1 MYSMPDYS
9 RHQKKIIER
18 YYDHRDDI
26 ALARL
31 GDIVSELYLA
41 DSQRKRDLL
50 WKRAEK
56 AMIALK
62 VKDTLRST
70 ILQRRD
76 PETLARRL
84 REWSG
89 QDPKPK

>member
-1 MYSMPDYS
+1 MPDFS

-41 DSQRKRDLL
+41 DSQRKRDQL

-56 AMIALK
+56 AMIALN
-62 VKDTLRST
+62 VKDTLRKN
-70 ILQRRD
+70 ILERRD
-76 PETLARRL
+76 SETLARQL
-84 REWSG
+84 REWSVHS
-89 QDPKPK
+89 PKPK

>member
-1 MYSMPDYS
+1 MGPMPDFS

-31 GDIVSELYLA
+31 GDIVSELYLT
-41 DSQRKRDLL
+41 DSPRKRDQL

-62 VKDTLRST
+62 VKDTLRNS

-76 PETLARRL
+76 PETLARQL
-84 REWSG
+84 GEWSG

>member
-1 MYSMPDYS
+1 MP
-9 RHQKKIIER
+9 RER
-18 YYDHRDDI
+18 RFGAVFGSNA
-26 ALARL
+26 ALT
-31 GDIVSELYLA
+31 
-41 DSQRKRDLL
+41 DSARKRDQL

-62 VKDTLRST
+62 VKDTLRIS

-76 PETLARRL
+76 PETLARHL

>member
-1 MYSMPDYS
+1 MPDLS

-41 DSQRKRDLL
+41 DSQRKRDQL

-62 VKDTLRST
+62 IKDTLRKN

-76 PETLARRL
+76 PEALARQL
-84 REWSG
+84 REWSAQG
-89 QDPKPK
+89 SKPK